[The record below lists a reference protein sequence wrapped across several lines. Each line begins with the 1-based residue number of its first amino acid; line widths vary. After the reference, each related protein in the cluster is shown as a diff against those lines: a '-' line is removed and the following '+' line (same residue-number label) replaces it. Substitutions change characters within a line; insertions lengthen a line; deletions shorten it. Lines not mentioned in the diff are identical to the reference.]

1 VDWTS
6 EAESGLAFCRVVDD
20 PGHKAM
26 CYRGLGEEI
35 ATLVADNDTRAALCA
50 EAEAEY
56 VESCR
61 RGARL
66 PA

>member
-1 VDWTS
+1 
-6 EAESGLAFCRVVDD
+6 VVDD